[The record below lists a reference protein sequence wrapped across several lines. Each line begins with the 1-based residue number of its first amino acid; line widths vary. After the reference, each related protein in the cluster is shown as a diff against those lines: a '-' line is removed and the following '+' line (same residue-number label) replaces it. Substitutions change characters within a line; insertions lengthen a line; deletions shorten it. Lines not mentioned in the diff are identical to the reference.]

1 MSKLNVSANPT
12 LSQILDKLEGRP
24 VREIDLQFSAFLKEL
39 DRRCEALE
47 LVGFLL
53 SQTLG
58 QGNICLDF
66 SQSMEFIEAEQL
78 SQLQQVIA
86 KSEVV
91 EVLGPEELMNKEIHL
106 PLVLHGSRL
115 YLQRY
120 WLYEAS
126 LHDAISKKLKAMP
139 WQVAGQWEMMQELFT
154 LTKNEDAQN
163 LDWQAVAACVS
174 ANKQFSVISG
184 GPGTGKTTTVIR
196 LLALLINL
204 YQSHFKRLP
213 IIKLAAPTGKAA
225 MRLTESINGAKQKLQ
240 IDNDI
245 KKHIPSEASTL
256 HRLLGR
262 NRRSE
267 FKYNHINPLHLD
279 VLIVDEASMVDLPLM
294 SKLLDAMPE
303 HGQIILLGDKDQ
315 LASVEAGSVLADI
328 CDNET
333 QHGFSESNAELINTL
348 SQQVLDKCEIEK
360 TGSSLRDHV
369 CQLRTSYRFHE
380 NSGIGHL
387 ARAANKG
394 SFSAWQKAAQAGFE
408 DLNLIALKDESFSAF
423 IKDSAKEYKTYTSL
437 IDLSG
442 MTDAQVLEVHEA
454 FNQFQILTALR
465 EGPLGVAGLNQ
476 AIESD
481 LFTTSAL
488 DNTGAWYMGRP
499 LMVMENDY
507 GMNLYNGDI
516 GIILPLKDELG
527 VIRPKVAFIG
537 GEGEVRWIQ
546 PSRLPAHETVYAMTV
561 HKSQGSEFSHC
572 ALVLPDYHASV
583 ISKELIY
590 TGITR
595 AKQNLTL
602 LARESVVISGLKSRV
617 QRSSGL
623 RDRLW
628 PMPKA
633 VLQDK
638 KDKTLSPNSPDIEIE
653 SSEPNQFSLF

>member
-1 MSKLNVSANPT
+1 MSGLNISANPT
-12 LSQILDKLEGRP
+12 LSQMLEKLEGRP
-24 VREIDLQFSAFLKEL
+24 VREIDLQFSVFLKEL
-39 DRRCEALE
+39 DSRCEALE

-66 SQSMEFIEAEQL
+66 SQATEFLEAKQL
-78 SQLQQVIA
+78 SHLQQAIA
-86 KSEVV
+86 KSDVV
-91 EVLGPEELMNKEIHL
+91 KVLNPEELMNKAIQL

-126 LHDAISKKLKAMP
+126 LHDAITKKLKPMP
-139 WQVAGQWEMMQELFT
+139 WQVTGQKEMIQELFS
-154 LTKNEDAQN
+154 LSKSEVGQDV
-163 LDWQAVAACVS
+163 DWQAVAACVS

-204 YQSHFKRLP
+204 YQTHFKRLP

-225 MRLTESINGAKQKLQ
+225 MRLTESINGAKQKLK
-240 IDNDI
+240 IDNNI

-333 QHGFSESNAELINTL
+333 QHGFSEDNAELINAL
-348 SQQVLDKCEIEK
+348 SQQLLDKYEIEK
-360 TGSSLRDHV
+360 VGSSLRDHV
-369 CQLRTSYRFHE
+369 CKLRTSYRFHE

-394 SFSAWQKAAQAGFE
+394 SFSEWQKAAQSGFE
-408 DLNLIALKDESFSAF
+408 DLNLIALKDESFSTF
-423 IKDSAKEYKTYTSL
+423 IKDSAKEYKAYTSL
-437 IDLSG
+437 IDPSG
-442 MTDAQVLEVHEA
+442 MTDEQVLNVHNT

-465 EGPLGVAGLNQ
+465 DGPLGVAGLNQ
-476 AIESD
+476 AIESA
-481 LFTTSAL
+481 LFTISVS
-488 DNTGAWYMGRP
+488 DNAPAWYMGRP
-499 LMVMENDY
+499 VMVMENDY

-516 GIILPLKDELG
+516 GIILPLKDEFG
-527 VIRPKVAFIG
+527 VVRPKVAFIG

-595 AKQNLTL
+595 AKKKLTL

-628 PMPKA
+628 PIPKA
-633 VLQDK
+633 ALQDNRGEI
-638 KDKTLSPNSPDIEIE
+638 LSPDSPVSDKE
-653 SSEPNQFSLF
+653 SSEFSQFSLF